1 MCLCNGTGGI
11 TIQHSWGVQ
20 FEPCPD
26 SNCDFDRETAWQKTQ
41 VILDRLKREV
51 SEVA

>member
-26 SNCDFDRETAWQKTQ
+26 SNCDFDKKKAIQE
-41 VILDRLKREV
+41 LDQAIAKLKREM

>member
-11 TIQHSWGVQ
+11 TIQHSWGIETQ
-20 FEPCPD
+20 PCPD
-26 SNCDFDRETAWQKTQ
+26 GKCDFDKEKAIQE
-41 VILDRLKREV
+41 LDQAIAKLKREM